1 MNIIINDHFVSLT
14 NKRLI
19 PERQAKGL
27 VRKSPENLKMGLL
40 SDLVRSPR
48 K

>member
-1 MNIIINDHFVSLT
+1 MNIIINVHFVSLT

-19 PERQAKGL
+19 PERQAKEL
-27 VRKSPENLKMGLL
+27 VRESPENLKMELL
-40 SDLVRSPR
+40 VWSAG